1 MHRTAYRMWLLGT
14 VSGLVALVFHFMPSL
29 SRRPA
34 ATAAAPTT
42 GGLETITVTAR
53 KKSENLQ
60 KVPLSITAIT
70 KVTLA
75 QSHVQNLQDI
85 ALLTPGINI
94 VDVGSEVGTSITIR
108 GITDLTFGANI
119 PDVATFLDGV
129 YLREPAA
136 IEIAGAGLARVE
148 VIKSPVSALYGR
160 DAYTGVINYVPE
172 RGSATPHGSLDYT
185 VGNYGKEQL
194 VGNISGPL
202 FEDKV
207 FGKIFGQFDNFDGTW
222 HDKRSGADAG
232 GDIKKDI
239 GGLLDVKWN
248 SILSTNFDLYYGYDY
263 FNASSVAA
271 LTPNCGLSPATG
283 GGLFCGRIPSVTN
296 VNVGSD
302 PQSGNPGNERRTF
315 FGSVRN
321 SAPSIGAGS
330 IR

>member
-1 MHRTAYRMWLLGT
+1 MRKTAYRMWLLGT
-14 VSGLVALVFHFMPSL
+14 VTGTCSLCITPHALAQSA
-29 SRRPA
+29 PA
-34 ATAAAPTT
+34 ATTAPPAN

-70 KVTLA
+70 KATLA

-85 ALLTPGINI
+85 ALLTPGINY
-94 VDVGSEVGTSITIR
+94 VDNGSEVGTSITIR

-207 FGKIFGQFDNFDGTW
+207 FGKVFGQFDNFDGTY
-222 HDKRSGADAG
+222 HDKLSGADAG
-232 GDIKKDI
+232 SDIKKDI
-239 GGLLDVKWN
+239 GGLLDFKWN
-248 SILSTNFDLYYGYDY
+248 SILSTNFDLIM
-263 FNASSVAA
+263 
-271 LTPNCGLSPATG
+271 ATITST
-283 GGLFCGRIPSVTN
+283 R
-296 VNVGSD
+296 
-302 PQSGNPGNERRTF
+302 
-315 FGSVRN
+315 VRWPHSRLIAG
-321 SAPSIGAGS
+321 SAPLPAADSSAAVS
-330 IR
+330 HL